1 MGLGVR
7 WRGEGTLGGFD
18 LRSCSKKSC
27 FWALSVKLQHIG
39 RPWMNV
45 FVRVLQ
51 KFAKKLESLFR
62 KFNQFSWIYWTTV
75 SPLFENKNG
84 L

>member
-1 MGLGVR
+1 MGGWVYVRGVR
-7 WRGEGTLGGFD
+7 RGFGGTLEVGGYVGGGGGGFD

-45 FVRVLQ
+45 FVRVCRNL
-51 KFAKKLESLFR
+51 KKIR
-62 KFNQFSWIYWTTV
+62 VIV
-75 SPLFENKNG
+75 
-84 L
+84 